1 MHTPEANSYS
11 CNTLIELLPPKKKLK
26 NKDFCTKKKNTHT
39 KRKTLKCQKVEAAGY
54 SNRIGTEKA
63 DRALHEGVPAI
74 YVHHRCCV
82 SLLCVTFFLSYTQK
96 KKCNAPLTRGRN
108 KKLAVLF
115 LAQLTEKGRK
125 TTTAGL
131 QPRGRDEAHHEPRR
145 SSLLKKRH
153 YYKTHT

>member
-26 NKDFCTKKKNTHT
+26 KKDFCTKKKHTHT

-96 KKCNAPLTRGRN
+96 QKCNAPLTLPQQKACSPLSRSLRKKEERRRPRVRNRAVVMKPIINRGG
-108 KKLAVLF
+108 A
-115 LAQLTEKGRK
+115 
-125 TTTAGL
+125 
-131 QPRGRDEAHHEPRR
+131 P
-145 SSLLKKRH
+145 
-153 YYKTHT
+153 Y